1 MIVFGVNFDGG
12 KTGDELVMS
21 ILEKG
26 KKKDK
31 TRSIEYKTVSEGHA
45 SRSMR
50 RFKIYWYNL
59 CS

>member
-26 KKKDK
+26 KKKIK
-31 TRSIEYKTVSEGHA
+31 LGVLSIKQCLKV
-45 SRSMR
+45 MPQDQ
-50 RFKIYWYNL
+50 
-59 CS
+59 